1 VAFAESVCPPRPKL
15 TRSLVASYQVPPTLL
30 SVRVGNDTWLDAR
43 DVTSDTGP
51 LYVVTS
57 DNPFSERYDEVANE
71 ERRVAFRASLARRGL
86 EFSEAVGRDIYGTW
100 PDEKGVALRGVSRDV
115 ARGVARG
122 WDQFAFY
129 EVDDEGVTVRA
140 VASDK
145 VLV

>member
-1 VAFAESVCPPRPKL
+1 
-15 TRSLVASYQVPPTLL
+15 
-30 SVRVGNDTWLDAR
+30 
-43 DVTSDTGP
+43 
-51 LYVVTS
+51 VVTS
-57 DNPFSERYDEVANE
+57 DNPFSERYDEGANE
-71 ERRVAFRASLARRGL
+71 ERRVAFRASLTQRGL

-129 EVDDEGVTVRA
+129 EIDGERVIVRA
-140 VASDK
+140 VDSDE